1 MSARTASDPSKAQGF
16 SLHSLWAGFLVIF
29 VVVFPS
35 NFLVNSVLHSCPQGC
50 PFHSAG
56 TPSRIRSPSFPW
68 KSRGLSGL
76 LFCLS
81 PRFRKREEEGLSTG
95 VIPRKEIVP
104 SILEF
109 VVKLTF
115 IHLSWTG
122 AGKRRCL
129 EQEMEAWVEEAVNE
143 SSKAIDWLYSDSFAF
158 YFFCCE
164 RSESTA
170 GEESSDDNWSRG
182 LPLSKESKSLIGK
195 EILHRPIPIWKRVLL
210 SMKAMRLCHISAYLV
225 LWAIKYPP
233 GGGPRKRQAIGSFP
247 SSMMSVS
254 LSFFHPC
261 WVAKWA
267 YSRSNSSIIWVGTN
281 IGIQTPLDSIF
292 SFDLHQSGKR
302 RRTHLFHSE
311 RPNQATKRLKEVLF
325 PFQLN

>member
-1 MSARTASDPSKAQGF
+1 MSVRTASDPSKAQGF

-35 NFLVNSVLHSCPQGC
+35 NFMVNSVLHSCPQGC

-158 YFFCCE
+158 
-164 RSESTA
+164 
-170 GEESSDDNWSRG
+170 
-182 LPLSKESKSLIGK
+182 
-195 EILHRPIPIWKRVLL
+195 
-210 SMKAMRLCHISAYLV
+210 
-225 LWAIKYPP
+225 
-233 GGGPRKRQAIGSFP
+233 
-247 SSMMSVS
+247 
-254 LSFFHPC
+254 SFFLLWEV
-261 WVAKWA
+261 WV
-267 YSRSNSSIIWVGTN
+267 
-281 IGIQTPLDSIF
+281 
-292 SFDLHQSGKR
+292 
-302 RRTHLFHSE
+302 HSWG
-311 RPNQATKRLKEVLF
+311 RVVRWQLK
-325 PFQLN
+325 

>member
-1 MSARTASDPSKAQGF
+1 MSGAGDG
-16 SLHSLWAGFLVIF
+16 SLGWGGCQRVIKGDRLVIF
-29 VVVFPS
+29 
-35 NFLVNSVLHSCPQGC
+35 G
-50 PFHSAG
+50 
-56 TPSRIRSPSFPW
+56 
-68 KSRGLSGL
+68 
-76 LFCLS
+76 
-81 PRFRKREEEGLSTG
+81 
-95 VIPRKEIVP
+95 
-104 SILEF
+104 F
-109 VVKLTF
+109 VCF
-115 IHLSWTG
+115 
-122 AGKRRCL
+122 
-129 EQEMEAWVEEAVNE
+129 
-143 SSKAIDWLYSDSFAF
+143 FF
-158 YFFCCE
+158 FFCCE

-182 LPLSKESKSLIGK
+182 LPLGSKSLIGK

-247 SSMMSVS
+247 SSMMPVS
-254 LSFFHPC
+254 LSFFYPC

-281 IGIQTPLDSIF
+281 IGIQTPLDSIL

-311 RPNQATKRLKEVLF
+311 RPNQATKRLKEVIF